1 MESYTAEVVFL
12 ACFVIFVL
20 EKKNCNIKQLSFFE
34 AFDPRVSSW
43 FSYYNGGGGDK

>member
-20 EKKNCNIKQLSFFE
+20 EKKNLQHKAVIFF
-34 AFDPRVSSW
+34 
-43 FSYYNGGGGDK
+43 